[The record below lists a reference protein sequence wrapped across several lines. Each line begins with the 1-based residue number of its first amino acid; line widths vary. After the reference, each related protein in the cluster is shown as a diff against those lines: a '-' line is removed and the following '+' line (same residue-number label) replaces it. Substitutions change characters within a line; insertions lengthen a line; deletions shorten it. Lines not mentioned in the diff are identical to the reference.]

1 MKKYSGNR
9 KETPPVDIDTFF
21 EYFKNLNFCEEEY
34 SDINIDEVCNDPM
47 YNEMLNGIITEKEVL
62 DAIKGLKN
70 NKAPGSDKLIN
81 EFFKNSPPFLVS
93 IYTKLFNV
101 VLDTGIIPET
111 WTTGIII
118 PVYKNK
124 GCPTDPDN
132 FRAITLISCLG
143 KLFTSIVNT
152 RLNFFANEVT
162 LIHENQAGFRK
173 GYSTIDNI
181 FVLHVL
187 IELYFSFGKKLFCT
201 FIDFRKA
208 FDTVSRPDLWKKLQ
222 FSNIKGKCFK
232 VIFNMYQGI
241 KSCVKYKQC
250 QSDFFPLSY
259 RCKTR

>member
-1 MKKYSGNR
+1 
-9 KETPPVDIDTFF
+9 
-21 EYFKNLNFCEEEY
+21 
-34 SDINIDEVCNDPM
+34 
-47 YNEMLNGIITEKEVL
+47 
-62 DAIKGLKN
+62 
-70 NKAPGSDKLIN
+70 
-81 EFFKNSPPFLVS
+81 
-93 IYTKLFNV
+93 LFNV

-208 FDTVSRPDLWKKLQ
+208 FDTVSRSGLWKK
-222 FSNIKGKCFK
+222 FK
-232 VIFNMYQGI
+232 LVIL
-241 KSCVKYKQC
+241 KESVLK
-250 QSDFFPLSY
+250 
-259 RCKTR
+259 

>member
-1 MKKYSGNR
+1 M
-9 KETPPVDIDTFF
+9 
-21 EYFKNLNFCEEEY
+21 
-34 SDINIDEVCNDPM
+34 
-47 YNEMLNGIITEKEVL
+47 
-62 DAIKGLKN
+62 
-70 NKAPGSDKLIN
+70 
-81 EFFKNSPPFLVS
+81 
-93 IYTKLFNV
+93 FNV

-132 FRAITLISCLG
+132 FRAITLIRCLG

-187 IELYFSFGKKLFCT
+187 IELYFSFGRKLFCT

-208 FDTVSRPDLWKKLQ
+208 FDTVSRSDLWKKFQ
-222 FSNIKGKCFK
+222 FINIKGKCFK

-241 KSCVKYKQC
+241 KSCVKYKVC
-250 QSDFFPLSY
+250 QSDFSLFLQV
-259 RCKTR
+259 

>member
-1 MKKYSGNR
+1 
-9 KETPPVDIDTFF
+9 
-21 EYFKNLNFCEEEY
+21 
-34 SDINIDEVCNDPM
+34 M

-62 DAIKGLKN
+62 AAIKSLKN
-70 NKAPGSDKLIN
+70 NKEPGSDKLLN
-81 EFFKNSPPFLVS
+81 DFFLNSPPFLVS

-101 VLDTGIIPET
+101 VLDTGIIPEN

-124 GCPTDPDN
+124 GCPTDPYN

-152 RLNFFANEVT
+152 RLNFLANEVT

-173 GYSTIDNI
+173 GYTTIDNI

-208 FDTVSRPDLWKKLQ
+208 FDTVSRSDLWNKLQ

-241 KSCVKYKQC
+241 KSCVKYKEC
-250 QSDFFPLSY
+250 QSDFFPCPTGVRQGEILSLFY
-259 RCKTR
+259 SPFF

>member
-1 MKKYSGNR
+1 M
-9 KETPPVDIDTFF
+9 
-21 EYFKNLNFCEEEY
+21 
-34 SDINIDEVCNDPM
+34 
-47 YNEMLNGIITEKEVL
+47 
-62 DAIKGLKN
+62 
-70 NKAPGSDKLIN
+70 
-81 EFFKNSPPFLVS
+81 
-93 IYTKLFNV
+93 FNV

-181 FVLHVL
+181 CVLHVL

-208 FDTVSRPDLWKKLQ
+208 FDTVSRSDLWKKLQ

-241 KSCVKYKQC
+241 KSCVKYKEC
-250 QSDFFPLSY
+250 QSDFFPCLTGVRQGENVSLFY
-259 RCKTR
+259 SQFF

>member
-1 MKKYSGNR
+1 MICLILIHSLK
-9 KETPPVDIDTFF
+9 
-21 EYFKNLNFCEEEY
+21 YFKNLNFCEEEE
-34 SDINIDEVCNDPM
+34 SDINIDEFCNDPM

-132 FRAITLISCLG
+132 FRAITLISC
-143 KLFTSIVNT
+143 
-152 RLNFFANEVT
+152 
-162 LIHENQAGFRK
+162 
-173 GYSTIDNI
+173 
-181 FVLHVL
+181 
-187 IELYFSFGKKLFCT
+187 
-201 FIDFRKA
+201 
-208 FDTVSRPDLWKKLQ
+208 
-222 FSNIKGKCFK
+222 
-232 VIFNMYQGI
+232 
-241 KSCVKYKQC
+241 
-250 QSDFFPLSY
+250 
-259 RCKTR
+259 

>member
-1 MKKYSGNR
+1 MHY
-9 KETPPVDIDTFF
+9 
-21 EYFKNLNFCEEEY
+21 LNFCEEEE
-34 SDINIDEVCNDPM
+34 SDINIDKVCNDPM

-62 DAIKGLKN
+62 DAIKGWKN
-70 NKAPGSDKLIN
+70 NKAPRSDKLIN
-81 EFFKNSPPFLVS
+81 DFFKNSPPFLVY

-132 FRAITLISCLG
+132 FRTITLISCLG
-143 KLFTSIVNT
+143 KLLTSIVNT
-152 RLNFFANEVT
+152 RLNFLANEVT
-162 LIHENQAGFRK
+162 LIYENQAGFRK

-181 FVLHVL
+181 CVLHVL
-187 IELYFSFGKKLFCT
+187 IKLYFFFGKKLFCT

-208 FDTVSRPDLWKKLQ
+208 FDTVSRSDLWKKLQ

-232 VIFNMYQGI
+232 VFNMYQGI
-241 KSCVKYKQC
+241 EYCG
-250 QSDFFPLSY
+250 
-259 RCKTR
+259 